1 MIKSMTGFGRGHYE
15 GESLAC
21 SVEVKSVNHRF
32 LDAHI
37 RLPGELSNLEVKVRK
52 LIQTRAR
59 RGRIDLSLN
68 IERNDAVSFTIN
80 ASLLQAYLNA
90 LEQLKRN
97 FGLSGEVDLV
107 QLLRTPGIVNLDS
120 LKLSGDALARA
131 EDGISGAVSSALD
144 DLDKMK
150 IEEGKALHRDIL
162 KRLEI
167 VTVEVNKIRNQT
179 QNRTAAYQER
189 LQSRLNEMLEGIA
202 IDPGRLLQEAA
213 LYAERSDITEEVT
226 RLQSHCDQCETLLD
240 GAEDVGKTLDFL
252 LQEMNR
258 EANTILSKTTG
269 VTGNGL
275 DISTSGVLVKT
286 EIEKIREQIQN
297 VE

>member
-32 LDAHI
+32 LDTHL
-37 RLPGELSNLEVKVRK
+37 RLPSELPNLELKIKK
-52 LIQTRAR
+52 LIQARAR
-59 RGRIDLSLN
+59 RGRVDLSLN
-68 IERNDAVSFTIN
+68 IERNDAVSFTVN
-80 ASLLQAYLNA
+80 ASLLQAYLNV
-90 LEQLKRN
+90 LEQLKSD

-120 LKLSGDALARA
+120 LKLSSEALKTA

-144 DLDKMK
+144 DLDQMR
-150 IEEGKALHRDIL
+150 IEEGKALRTDIL
-162 KRLEI
+162 NRLEI
-167 VTVEVNKIRNQT
+167 VEGEVTKIRNQA
-179 QNRTAAYQER
+179 QDRTVAYQER
-189 LQSRLNEMLEGIA
+189 LQCRLSEMLEGLP
-202 IDPGRLLQEAA
+202 IDPNRLLQEAA

-226 RLQSHCDQCETLLD
+226 RLQSHCDQCKTLLD
-240 GAEDVGKTLDFL
+240 SAEDVGKTLDFL

-258 EANTILSKTTG
+258 EANTTLSKTTG
-269 VTGNGL
+269 LTGNGL
-275 DISTSGVLVKT
+275 DISTSGVLIKT